1 MTVAE
6 LGVAL
11 ALVFGGV
18 CATKGVVLLR
28 NMLGEI
34 RRDHLLDL
42 LRFAGLSFLCLFDC
56 FALEMS
62 RALGG
67 VLMVV
72 ALHQGGVRVGRS
84 THDCIARVLG
94 TPGFAAA
101 LRGVCGRLRTIAFGC
116 DSGNRVGDI

>member
-11 ALVFGGV
+11 ALVVGGV

-28 NMLGEI
+28 NMLSEI

-42 LRFAGLSFLCLFDC
+42 LRFAGLSFLCLFNC

-72 ALHQGGVRVGRS
+72 ALHQGGVWVGTS
-84 THDCIARVLG
+84 THGCIFRVLD
-94 TPGFAAA
+94 TPGFAVAF
-101 LRGVCGRLRTIAFGC
+101 RGVCSRLRAIGC
-116 DSGNRVGDI
+116 DTGDCVGDI